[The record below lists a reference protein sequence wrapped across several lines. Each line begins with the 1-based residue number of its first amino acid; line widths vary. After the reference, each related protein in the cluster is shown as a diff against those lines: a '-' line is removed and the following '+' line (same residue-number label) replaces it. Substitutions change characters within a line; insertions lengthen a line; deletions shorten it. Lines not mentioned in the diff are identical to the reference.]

1 MSSFINP
8 QFSSEHPGVNRVE
21 AAFEGARELRARWT
35 PTRGLVVLL
44 LTAVL
49 AAAVTV
55 AYEVMDTAEE
65 GHLLA
70 LWIAL
75 WVAVFAG
82 LALFAWSRPASA
94 LKTSLNAWAHRQAM
108 ARADARLWRIASTD
122 ARVMAD
128 LQNAMSRVEVAMLTE
143 PAAQSLARAEAAS
156 TSAAAELQSAK
167 GRVEVAMLTESAVQ
181 SGMCAEIPSTLVSSG
196 KRSYGFYI

>member
-8 QFSSEHPGVNRVE
+8 QFSNEHPGVNRLE
-21 AAFEGARELRARWT
+21 AAVEGARQLSARWT
-35 PTRGLVVLL
+35 PARGLMALL

-82 LALFAWSRPASA
+82 VALLAGSSA
-94 LKTSLNAWAHRQAM
+94 AKTLKSSLNAWAHRQAM

-128 LQNAMSRVEVAMLTE
+128 LQNALSRADVAMLTE
-143 PAAQSLARAEAAS
+143 TA
-156 TSAAAELQSAK
+156 
-167 GRVEVAMLTESAVQ
+167 VE
-181 SGMCAEIPSTLVSSG
+181 SGMCAEIPRTLTSG
-196 KRSYGFYI
+196 TPYRGYGFYI

>member
-8 QFSSEHPGVNRVE
+8 QFSNEHPSVNRVE
-21 AAFEGARELRARWT
+21 AAVEGARQLSSRWT

-75 WVAVFAG
+75 WVAVFAS
-82 LALFAWSRPASA
+82 LALFAGSSA
-94 LKTSLNAWAHRQAM
+94 AAKVKTSLNAWAHRQAM

-128 LQNAMSRVEVAMLTE
+128 LQNALSRADVAMLTE
-143 PAAQSLARAEAAS
+143 TAAQSGKRAD
-156 TSAAAELQSAK
+156 TPVVDLQSAAN
-167 GRVEVAMLTESAVQ
+167 RVEVTMLTEAAVK
-181 SGMCAEIPSTLVSSG
+181 SGMCAEIPSTLVNS
-196 KRSYGFYI
+196 RERFYGYI

>member
-8 QFSSEHPGVNRVE
+8 QFSNEHPGVNRLE
-21 AAFEGARELRARWT
+21 AAVEGARQLSARWT

-44 LTAVL
+44 LTALL

-82 LALFAWSRPASA
+82 LALFAGSRAAASI
-94 LKTSLNAWAHRQAM
+94 KTGLNSWAHRQAM

-128 LQNAMSRVEVAMLTE
+128 LQSAMSRAEVAMLTE
-143 PAAQSLARAEAAS
+143 TAI
-156 TSAAAELQSAK
+156 
-167 GRVEVAMLTESAVQ
+167 Q
-181 SGMCAEIPSTLVSSG
+181 SGLRAEIPSTLLSG
-196 KRSYGFYI
+196 SKQRSYGFYI

>member
-21 AAFEGARELRARWT
+21 AAFEGARQLRSRWT

-82 LALFAWSRPASA
+82 VALFAGSNAA
-94 LKTSLNAWAHRQAM
+94 KTIKTSLNAWAHRQAL
-108 ARADARLWRIASTD
+108 ARADERLWRIASTD

-128 LQNAMSRVEVAMLTE
+128 LQNAMSRVEVGMLTDTAVQSVK
-143 PAAQSLARAEAAS
+143 PAATPSVQLP
-156 TSAAAELQSAK
+156 SAAN
-167 GRVEVAMLTESAVQ
+167 RVELAMLTESAVK
-181 SGMCAEIPSTLVSSG
+181 SGMCAEIPSTLAKTGV
-196 KRSYGFYI
+196 RPYGYYI

>member
-8 QFSSEHPGVNRVE
+8 QFATEHPGVNRLE
-21 AAFEGARELRARWT
+21 AAVEGARQLRAKWT
-35 PTRGLVVLL
+35 PARGLVMLL
-44 LTAVL
+44 LAAVV
-49 AAAVTV
+49 AAAVNV

-82 LALFAWSRPASA
+82 SRTASGIKA
-94 LKTSLNAWAHRQAM
+94 SLNAWAHRQAL
-108 ARADARLWRIASTD
+108 ARADARLWQIASAD

-128 LQNAMSRVEVAMLTE
+128 LHNAMSRVDVAMLTE
-143 PAAQSLARAEAAS
+143 TAAPSAVRTQAAS

-167 GRVEVAMLTESAVQ
+167 NRVEVAMLTESAVQ
-181 SGMCAEIPSTLVSSG
+181 SGMLAETPRTLVSSQ
-196 KRSYGFYI
+196 RSYGFYS

>member
-21 AAFEGARELRARWT
+21 AAIEGARQLRSRWT
-35 PTRGLVVLL
+35 PTRGLVALL

-82 LALFAWSRPASA
+82 LALFAGSRAAASA
-94 LKTSLNAWAHRQAM
+94 KSSLNAWAHRQAL

-143 PAAQSLARAEAAS
+143 TAAQSAKRADTPEVD
-156 TSAAAELQSAK
+156 LQSAAK
-167 GRVEVAMLTESAVQ
+167 RVEVTMLTEAAVK
-181 SGMCAEIPSTLVSSG
+181 SGMCAEIPSTLMNS
-196 KRSYGFYI
+196 RDRFYGYI